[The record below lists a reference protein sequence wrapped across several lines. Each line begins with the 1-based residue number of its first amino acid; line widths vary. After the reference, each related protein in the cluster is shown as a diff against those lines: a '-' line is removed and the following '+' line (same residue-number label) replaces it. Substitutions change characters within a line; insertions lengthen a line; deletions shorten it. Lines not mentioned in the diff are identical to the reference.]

1 MIGIRQKLAL
11 GFGGLLAIVVVIGV
25 MTVSHLD
32 DLGHAIDVILKE
44 NYTSVVACQNMNEAL
59 ERMDSGVL
67 FTLAGH
73 KEEGLALIRDN
84 EERFKAALASE
95 LRNVTIPTERQ
106 KALRIEELFGR
117 YTESIPHVTDDT
129 RPLQQRS
136 EAYFD
141 TVLTLFQGIKTL
153 THEILEMNQT
163 SMSRANDEARAL
175 AASTYRETIIAVAAF
190 ALIAVL
196 FSYLVHRWVLKPVK
210 ALTESAGEISRGN
223 LDLVLETGASDEIGK
238 LSESFN
244 EMAASLRQTRKSD
257 MERLVRTKRAMEGIM
272 KALPDAVAI
281 VDPGGRVEFSTEAAE
296 RFFGLSPGARVGD
309 LGFDWLPP
317 LIERALSS
325 GGAAVSAPG
334 IESVQRFYNG
344 EEHFFRPFAVPVP
357 HAPGSP
363 EPAGAALILED
374 VTRLREQEELKRGV
388 VSTVSHQLK
397 TPLTSLRMCVYILLE
412 EKIGTLN
419 AKQAE
424 LLAAAREDGDR
435 LSGMLADLLDI
446 NRIESEKTP
455 HDAAPH
461 SPRSLVRDAVES
473 FLAEARDRGVDIV
486 NAVPDDLPDVTASES
501 GIRHVFGNLVSNALR
516 FTRPGGTV
524 TLGAEANGGYVR
536 FTVEDTGE
544 GIAPEY
550 LPKVYEQFYRAPGQD
565 DSSGVGLG
573 LAIVKEIV
581 EAHGGSVG
589 VRSERGKGSVF
600 EFSLPAGNGSVNT
613 RGNTHGEA

>member
-11 GFGGLLAIVVVIGV
+11 GFGGLLAIVIVIGV
-25 MTVSHLD
+25 LTVSHLD
-32 DLGHAIDVILKE
+32 KLGHAIDVILKE
-44 NYTSVVACQNMNEAL
+44 NYVSVVACQNMNEAL

-73 KEEGLALIRDN
+73 GGEGLRLVSEN
-84 EERFKAALASE
+84 EKKFRAALESE
-95 LRNVTIPTERQ
+95 LGNVTVPTERQ
-106 KALRIEELFGR
+106 KALEIEELFGR
-117 YTESIPHVTDDT
+117 YMDSLPPVMDDS
-129 RPLQQRS
+129 RPFQQRS
-136 EAYFD
+136 EAYFG
-141 TVLTLFQGIKTL
+141 TVLPLFQGIKTL
-153 THEILEMNQT
+153 SHGILEMNQT
-163 SMSRANDEARAL
+163 RMSRANDEARAL
-175 AASTYRETIIAVAAF
+175 AASAYRETVVAVAACAVIAILF
-190 ALIAVL
+190 GYLI
-196 FSYLVHRWVLKPVK
+196 HRWILKPVK

-223 LDLVLETGASDEIGK
+223 LDLVLETGSSDEIGK

-272 KALPDAVAI
+272 RALPDAVAV
-281 VDPGGRVEFSTEAAE
+281 VDTAGRVEFSTETAE

-309 LGFDWLPP
+309 LGFEWLPS
-317 LIERALSS
+317 LVERALSS

-334 IESVQRFYNG
+334 VESVQRFYDG
-344 EEHFFRPFAVPVP
+344 EEHFFRPYAVPVP
-357 HAPGSP
+357 PAQGGAPPS
-363 EPAGAALILED
+363 GAALILED

-397 TPLTSLRMCVYILLE
+397 TPLTSLRMCIYILLE
-412 EKIGTLN
+412 EKVGALN

-435 LSGMLADLLDI
+435 LSGMLTDLLDI

-461 SPRSLVRDAVES
+461 SPRSLVRDAVEP
-473 FLAEARDRGVDIV
+473 FLAEARDRGVAIV
-486 NAVPDDLPDVTASES
+486 NAIPDDLPDVTASEP

-544 GIAPEY
+544 GIAPEH

-565 DSSGVGLG
+565 ESSGVGLG

-589 VRSERGKGSVF
+589 VMSERGKGSVF
-600 EFSLPAGNGSVNT
+600 EFTLPVVN
-613 RGNTHGEA
+613 NKPFPHGEV

>member
-1 MIGIRQKLAL
+1 MPVYMIGIRQKLAL
-11 GFGGLLAIVVVIGV
+11 GFGGLLAIVIVIGV
-25 MTVSHLD
+25 LTVSHLD
-32 DLGHAIDVILKE
+32 KLGHAIDVILKE
-44 NYTSVVACQNMNEAL
+44 NYVSVVACQNMNEAL

-73 KEEGLALIRDN
+73 GGEGLRLVSENEKKFRSAL
-84 EERFKAALASE
+84 ESE

-106 KALRIEELFGR
+106 KALEIEELFER
-117 YTESIPHVTDDT
+117 YMESIPAVMDDS
-129 RPLQQRS
+129 RPFQQRS
-136 EAYFD
+136 ESYFG
-141 TVLTLFQGIKTL
+141 TVLPLFQGIKTL
-153 THEILEMNQT
+153 SHGILEMNQT

-175 AASTYRETIIAVAAF
+175 AASAYRETVVAVAACAVIAILF
-190 ALIAVL
+190 GYLI
-196 FSYLVHRWVLKPVK
+196 HRWILKPVK

-223 LDLVLETGASDEIGK
+223 LDLVLETGSSDEIGK

-244 EMAASLRQTRKSD
+244 EMAASLRQMRKSD

-272 KALPDAVAI
+272 RALPDAVAV
-281 VDPGGRVEFSTEAAE
+281 VDPAGRVEFSTETAE

-309 LGFDWLPP
+309 LGFEWLPS
-317 LIERALSS
+317 LVERALSS
-325 GGAAVSAPG
+325 GGAAVSVPG
-334 IESVQRFYNG
+334 VESVQRFYDG
-344 EEHFFRPFAVPVP
+344 EEHFFRPYAVPVP
-357 HAPGSP
+357 PAPGSP
-363 EPAGAALILED
+363 APAGAALILED

-397 TPLTSLRMCVYILLE
+397 TPLTSLRMCIYILLE
-412 EKIGTLN
+412 EKVGALN

-435 LSGMLADLLDI
+435 LSGMLTDLLDI

-461 SPRSLVRDAVES
+461 SPRSLVRDAVEP
-473 FLAEARDRGVDIV
+473 FLAEARDRGVAIV
-486 NAVPDDLPDVTASES
+486 NAIPDDLPDVTASEP

-536 FTVEDTGE
+536 FTVEDTGD
-544 GIAPEY
+544 GIAPEH

-565 DSSGVGLG
+565 ESSGVGLG

-589 VRSERGKGSVF
+589 VTSERGKGSVF
-600 EFSLPAGNGSVNT
+600 EFTLPVVN
-613 RGNTHGEA
+613 NKPFPHGEV